1 MLNNIKIVELATYVA
16 APAASA
22 LLGEWGADVIK
33 IEPLTGCPMRQ
44 FFANARSDSF
54 PDNPVFDLDNRG
66 KRSLALNIAA
76 PEAQKIVHALVRD
89 ADIFITNMRPSALA
103 KQQMDYAQLQEL
115 KPALIYASLTGFGL
129 EGADKDKPGFDTVAF
144 WARSGMAWI
153 MAHKGKAPM
162 RLRTAVGD
170 HVAAMGC
177 AAGILA
183 ALVDAQKTGRGR
195 LVESSLIR
203 AGMYAVGSDLGVY
216 LRYGRI
222 ATSKPR
228 EEERVPIMNFFR
240 SQDGH
245 WLYIN
250 ARPTEADWP
259 NIVRAL
265 NCPELEKDA
274 RFCNPRQRREHAR
287 LLVGLLDEAFA
298 RFPLAELAKRLDAED
313 VIWSQVNDFEA
324 IAQDKQAEAAG
335 AFVQTP
341 SNSGAAYRGVAT
353 PLRFHA
359 PDGSTHNPAPRGPA
373 PALGEHTRE
382 ILTELGWSEKSI
394 AQAQAQKVVL

>member
-1 MLNNIKIVELATYVA
+1 MLENVKIVELATYIA

-22 LLGEWGADVIK
+22 LLGEWGAHVIK
-33 IEPLTGCPMRQ
+33 IEPLSGCPMRQ
-44 FFANARSDSF
+44 FFANARSDSY

-76 PEAQKIVHALVRD
+76 PEAQEIVRALAAK
-89 ADIFITNMRPSALA
+89 ADIFITNMRPGALA
-103 KQQMDYAQLQEL
+103 KQQLTYADLQARN
-115 KPALIYASLTGFGL
+115 PALIYASLTGFGL
-129 EGADKDKPGFDTVAF
+129 SGDEKDKPGFDTVAF

-153 MAHKGKAPM
+153 MAHKGRAPM

-183 ALVDAQKTGRGR
+183 ALLQARQTGRGR

-240 SQDGH
+240 SKDGH

-265 NCPELEKDA
+265 DCAALEKDE
-274 RFCNPRQRREHAR
+274 RFASPRQRREHAR
-287 LLVGLLDEAFA
+287 LLVGLLDEAFG
-298 RFPLAELAKRLDAED
+298 RFSLAELAQRLDAED
-313 VIWSQVNDFEA
+313 VIWSQVNDFEG

-335 AFVQTP
+335 AFVETP
-341 SNSGAAYRGVAT
+341 TRAGASYRGLAT
-353 PLRFHA
+353 PLRFHDA
-359 PDGSTHNPAPRGPA
+359 DGSVHNPAPRGPA
-373 PALGEHTRE
+373 PALGEHTAE
-382 ILTELGWSEKSI
+382 ILGELGWSPDAI
-394 AQAQAQKVVL
+394 AQAQAQKIVL

>member
-1 MLNNIKIVELATYVA
+1 MLNNLKIVELATYIA

-22 LLGEWGADVIK
+22 LLGEWGASVIK
-33 IEPLTGCPMRQ
+33 IEPLSGCPMRQ
-44 FFANARSDSF
+44 FFANASTDSF

-76 PEAQKIVHALVRD
+76 PEAQEIVHALVRE
-89 ADIFITNMRPSALA
+89 ADVFITNMRPGALD
-103 KQQMDYAQLQEL
+103 KQQLNYRTLQAL
-115 KPALIYASLTGFGL
+115 NPALVYASLTGFGL
-129 EGADKDKPGFDTVAF
+129 TGEEKDKPGFDTVAF

-153 MAHKGKAPM
+153 MAHKGRAPM

-170 HVAAMGC
+170 HVTAMGC

-183 ALVDAQKTGRGR
+183 ALMDAQKTGRGR

-228 EEERVPIMNFFR
+228 EDERVPIMNFFR
-240 SQDGH
+240 SKDEH
-245 WLYIN
+245 WFYIN
-250 ARPTEADWP
+250 ARPNEGDWP

-265 NCPELEKDA
+265 GCPELEKDA
-274 RFCNPRQRREHAR
+274 RFATPRQRREHAR
-287 LLVGLLDEAFA
+287 LLVELLDKACA
-298 RFPLAELAKRLDAED
+298 RFALTELGARLDAEN

-335 AFVQTP
+335 AFVETP
-341 SNSGAAYRGVAT
+341 TREGATYRGLAT
-353 PLRFHA
+353 PLRFHD
-359 PDGSTHNPAPRGPA
+359 PDGRMHNPAPRGAA
-373 PALGEHTRE
+373 PALGEHTQE
-382 ILTELGWSEKSI
+382 ILSELGWSQKSI
-394 AQAQAQKVVL
+394 QQAQAQKIIL